1 MESCSFPPAALFD
14 VGDTIWKGE
23 RGRERER
30 RGEHTNASPLGL
42 HKIHLDFSESRF
54 LSSVATVRWICNVQ
68 YNGYFSLK
76 KMSILLAKQS
86 PRTSKMATRN
96 TSSSDALLDGSP
108 AHLACDRSRAAAR
121 GLWFAEA
128 RCLSKHASFTTSGIT
143 AAGIGLF
150 RKVKGQTEFCF
161 TPPSSTTL
169 PLSFF
174 LSQGVLGNWVHICYI
189 VAAKYLRCLLI

>member
-1 MESCSFPPAALFD
+1 MGTNIRAQTLPHKLRGQVTHRGSAEEVKLHGFKLTHGLQVGLLSVWRAAASHRLRYLMWETQF
-14 VGDTIWKGE
+14 GKGRE
-23 RGRERER
+23 AERER

-121 GLWFAEA
+121 GL
-128 RCLSKHASFTTSGIT
+128 
-143 AAGIGLF
+143 
-150 RKVKGQTEFCF
+150 
-161 TPPSSTTL
+161 
-169 PLSFF
+169 
-174 LSQGVLGNWVHICYI
+174 
-189 VAAKYLRCLLI
+189 